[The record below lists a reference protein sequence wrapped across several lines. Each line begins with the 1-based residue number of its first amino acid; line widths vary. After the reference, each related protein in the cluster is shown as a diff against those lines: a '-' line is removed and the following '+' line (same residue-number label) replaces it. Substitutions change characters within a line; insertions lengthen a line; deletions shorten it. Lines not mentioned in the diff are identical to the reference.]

1 MPMQRWMHRAAGGTS
16 QRLNPAVA
24 MVRSRSRKPAPAP
37 ESVPALSMVDMHSS
51 PEAALLNGLP
61 RRSCSSACSAAFVPA
76 APHNDRRAPGSS
88 RASETLNPLTLGAMP
103 DATAGLLSM
112 AHLLRISQAR
122 LDLRVSAEE
131 LNWGRSGDRCR

>member
-88 RASETLNPLTLGAMP
+88 RASDVKTPNLGAMP

-122 LDLRVSAEE
+122 LDLRVS
-131 LNWGRSGDRCR
+131 